1 MATFRSRSARLLWN
15 DLLLTAPVEW
25 IGYLSFFIADC
36 KIFTTCDYTSW
47 MVCIQLSA
55 SAVARQSTASTATL
69 PLYYTKKRAK
79 VNAGFVQF
87 FRIFQLAAC
96 LGKSIFP
103 AFFLRLQTCILC
115 RDSPAF
121 ARCVRWNANRFA
133 GGWHRSTI
141 YFIAVFESDY
151 HYTWSKHYEVIE
163 KSKAF
168 WGESYDAVLLYPNT
182 ATHVGMDED
191 SYYPLFIRFLKRG
204 NKFWTVSVLR
214 MQI

>member
-1 MATFRSRSARLLWN
+1 MATFRSRSARLLRN

-55 SAVARQSTASTATL
+55 SAVARQSMVPTAIL
-69 PLYYTKKRAK
+69 PFYYTKKRAK

-87 FRIFQLAAC
+87 FRIFGLAAC

-103 AFFLRLQTCILC
+103 VFFLRLQTCILC

-133 GGWHRSTI
+133 GSRHRSTI
-141 YFIAVFESDY
+141 YFIAVFESGDG
-151 HYTWSKHYEVIE
+151 SVI
-163 KSKAF
+163 
-168 WGESYDAVLLYPNT
+168 
-182 ATHVGMDED
+182 
-191 SYYPLFIRFLKRG
+191 
-204 NKFWTVSVLR
+204 
-214 MQI
+214 

>member
-55 SAVARQSTASTATL
+55 SAVERQSMVPTAIL
-69 PLYYTKKRAK
+69 PFYYTKKRAK

-103 AFFLRLQTCILC
+103 VFFLRLQTCILC

-133 GGWHRSTI
+133 GSRHRSTI

-163 KSKAF
+163 KTKHPGAKAMTLF
-168 WGESYDAVLLYPNT
+168 
-182 ATHVGMDED
+182 
-191 SYYPLFIRFLKRG
+191 YYIQILQRMWEWTKIRIIRFLSA
-204 NKFWTVSVLR
+204 F
-214 MQI
+214 